1 MVPSMWL
8 AGGVYGR
15 LYSPT
20 RHSHFVQ
27 ERGGKGWGE
36 GGHEMKI
43 KYSGRG
49 IKIKMPLHTLLAWY
63 MVNLTII
70 SSKFEQISPYC

>member
-1 MVPSMWL
+1 MVACIHQPDIHT
-8 AGGVYGR
+8 
-15 LYSPT
+15 LY
-20 RHSHFVQ
+20 
-27 ERGGKGWGE
+27 RG

-49 IKIKMPLHTLLAWY
+49 IKIKMPLHTLLAWC

-70 SSKFEQISPYC
+70 SSKFEEMSPYC

>member
-1 MVPSMWL
+1 MVACIHQPDIHT
-8 AGGVYGR
+8 
-15 LYSPT
+15 LY
-20 RHSHFVQ
+20 RW
-27 ERGGKGWGE
+27 GWG

-43 KYSGRG
+43 IYSGRG

-70 SSKFEQISPYC
+70 SSKFEEMSPYC

>member
-1 MVPSMWL
+1 MVGRRSIWSPVFTNQTFTL
-8 AGGVYGR
+8 CTGGVW
-15 LYSPT
+15 
-20 RHSHFVQ
+20 
-27 ERGGKGWGE
+27 GGVGE

-70 SSKFEQISPYC
+70 SSKFEEMSPYC